1 VLTVP
6 KIGVIGCGTM
16 GAGIAIVM
24 ARAGLHTVVK
34 EVNQGQIDSGFNRI
48 NGFFESSVKRGKITE
63 IEKQQF
69 MNHIH
74 MTTNQT
80 DLQDCDYIV
89 EAVFESLEVKQKL
102 FAELNQICKPDA
114 IFISNTST
122 LSITAIANNTGRE
135 DRVIGV
141 HFCNPAPLMKL
152 VEVSKALQTSEETY
166 EKVMD
171 FCQTINKVAVTTN
184 DTPGFLVNLFLVPFE
199 NDCVRALEQGLG
211 TPEEIDK
218 VIKQGYGYPM
228 GTFEL
233 LDVVGLDIHYA
244 VSMSLYEQMKDE
256 RFAPPPLIT
265 KMINAGYLGRKTGRG
280 FYNYES
286 KSMFGAV

>member
-1 VLTVP
+1 MQDFKV
-6 KIGVIGCGTM
+6 GVVGCGTM

-24 ARAGLHTVVK
+24 ARAGYQTIVQDVS
-34 EVNQGQIDSGFNRI
+34 EERI
-48 NGFFESSVKRGKITE
+48 ADGLKRIKGFFEGGLKRGKLTQQQLEENLSRLKFTTE
-63 IEKQQF
+63 IEAFK
-69 MNHIH
+69 
-74 MTTNQT
+74 
-80 DLQDCDYIV
+80 DCDYVV
-89 EAVFESLEVKQKL
+89 EAVYEDVAVKQELFRKL
-102 FAELNQICKPDA
+102 HDVCKPDA

-122 LSITAIANNTGRE
+122 LSVTAIANNTGRE
-135 DRVIGV
+135 DKVIGI

-166 EKVMD
+166 ERAVAFSESIGKV
-171 FCQTINKVAVTTN
+171 VVTTN

-211 TPEEIDK
+211 TPEEIDA
-218 VIKQGYGYPM
+218 VIKNGFGYPM

-233 LDVVGLDIHYA
+233 LDVVGLDIHYE
-244 VSMSLYEQMKDE
+244 VSISLYRQLKDE

-280 FYNYES
+280 FYQYE
-286 KSMFGAV
+286 KAGMFGSN